1 MLLPARA
8 GVTVVSPQRSSR
20 IPLSVRKST
29 RGSHIL
35 VGELNLQ
42 LAPGLGER
50 YGGEEDTQ
58 ERVCEL
64 ESLLVCELLRDLLD
78 QMETQETR
86 IRVNRQLRQD
96 RLYIYPLLPPV
107 SGVGDGGTVL
117 LFRRGRPDRLLL

>member
-50 YGGEEDTQ
+50 YGGEDTQ

-78 QMETQETR
+78 RMETREIH
-86 IRVNRQLRQD
+86 IRVNRPLRQD
-96 RLYIYPLLPPV
+96 RLDI
-107 SGVGDGGTVL
+107 
-117 LFRRGRPDRLLL
+117 